1 MYQKQKLE
9 KQYMMPEF
17 IRNNNIVQH
26 LKKYFGKNY
35 MFFFM
40 SIMATQIVQCFFYS
54 ISAPL
59 ETLQI
64 EGDFNFRDIHHVAR
78 DFGNRYH
85 FHPIALLHP
94 KSTYD
99 IAKTVRHVFEMGTSS
114 EVTVAARGCGHAL
127 QGQSQAHRG
136 IVVDMGSLGSQY
148 PIQVH
153 VDGEFSYVDVHGGEL
168 WINILEECLKFGLTP
183 KSWTDYLHLSVGGT
197 LSNAG
202 ISGQAFLHGPQISN
216 VHKLEVV
223 TGRGEVFNCSQN
235 QNAELFHS
243 VLGGLGQFGII
254 TKARISLQPAP
265 TMVKWIRVLYSDF
278 TTFVRDQEHLI
289 SSKTT
294 FDYVEGFVIINRTGL
309 LNNWRTSFN
318 PQDPVQA
325 SQFTSDGKTL
335 FCLEMAKY
343 INHNEVGVA
352 DKEIKHLLSQ
362 LSYISSTLFIAE
374 VPYVKFLD
382 RVHESEIKLRS
393 KGLWEVPH
401 PWLNLLIP
409 KSSIHKFS
417 EKVFGNILKD
427 TSNGPILIYP
437 VHKSKWDNRTS
448 VVTPEEDVFYLVAFL
463 TSAIPSS
470 TGTNCLDH
478 ILSQNERILEFCKAA
493 NLGVKQYLPHYSTQ
507 KEWKTHFGPKWQVF
521 TQMKATYD
529 PLAILAPGQRIF
541 KKSMPFL

>member
-1 MYQKQKLE
+1 MTLPK
-9 KQYMMPEF
+9 F
-17 IRNNNIVQH
+17 IRNKNILQH
-26 LKKYFGKNY
+26 LKQYLGKSY
-35 MFFFM
+35 TFFFVC
-40 SIMATQIVQCFFYS
+40 IMATQIAQCFYS
-54 ISAPL
+54 ITAPL
-59 ETLQI
+59 EGLSI
-64 EGDFNFRDIHHVAR
+64 EGSFNFRDIHLVAK

-85 FHPIALLHP
+85 FHPLAMLHP
-94 KSTYD
+94 KTTSD
-99 IAKTVRHVFEMGTSS
+99 IARTVRHVFEMGATS
-114 EVTVAARGCGHAL
+114 ELTIAARGCGHSL
-127 QGQSQAHRG
+127 QGQSQAHNG
-136 IVVDMGSLGSQY
+136 IVVDMGSLRSHQ
-148 PIQVH
+148 PIHVH
-153 VDGEFSYVDVHGGEL
+153 VQGDLSYVDVHGGEL
-168 WINILEECLKFGLTP
+168 WINILNECLKFGLTP

-216 VHKLEVV
+216 VHNLEVV
-223 TGRGEVFNCSQN
+223 TGKGEVLNCSKN

-289 SSKTT
+289 SAKTT
-294 FDYVEGFVIINRTGL
+294 FDYIEGFVIINRTGL

-335 FCLEMAKY
+335 YCLEMAKY
-343 INHNEVGVA
+343 INYNEVDVA
-352 DKEIKHLLSQ
+352 DKVTNHLLSQ
-362 LSYISSTLFIAE
+362 LSYISSTLFVAE

-417 EKVFGNILKD
+417 EGVFGNILKD

-448 VVTPEEDVFYLVAFL
+448 VVTPDEDIFYLVAFL
-463 TSAIPSS
+463 TSAVPSS
-470 TGTNCLDH
+470 TGTDGLEH
-478 ILSQNERILEFCKAA
+478 ILSQNQRILDLCKAA
-493 NLGVKQYLPHYSTQ
+493 KLGVKQYLPHYSTQ
-507 KEWKTHFGPKWQVF
+507 KEWKAHFGPKKWQVL

-541 KKSMPFL
+541 QKSMPFL